1 MDKNEKALKH
11 AQNVWGIYFDDI
23 DEDCNSTKGEN
34 SQIDYLAGY
43 NQCEQDNNKLKQEH
57 AEMVEFLQ
65 KEFDFI
71 IYCRDNMKVSRPVF
85 NQKALRIQQ
94 LLNKIKENGN

>member
-43 NQCEQDNNKLKQEH
+43 NQCEQDNEKLKQEH
-57 AEMVEFLQ
+57 AEMVEML
-65 KEFDFI
+65 ELFI
-71 IYCRDNMKVSRPVF
+71 RENYLSHRGDEM
-85 NQKALRIQQ
+85 AEQ
-94 LLNKIKENGN
+94 LLNKIKENEN

>member
-1 MDKNEKALKH
+1 METDLIKRDEIELQSYKSYNISDRKDFRDGFSSGVDFAIEKLEVK
-11 AQNVWGIYFDDI
+11 
-23 DEDCNSTKGEN
+23 
-34 SQIDYLAGY
+34 
-43 NQCEQDNNKLKQEH
+43 KLKQEH
-57 AEMVEFLQ
+57 AEMVEFLEKQ
-65 KEFDFI
+65 FEFL